1 MKKKILAGILS
12 FVMLVTCVFVG
23 SACDEKKE
31 SAQTNVGKEQM
42 VDKNLANTF
51 STEFVNGKG
60 IKLMAATPMTVSTT
74 TNTVS
79 QTLQATVY
87 PTTATNKAVDW
98 TVAWTDSSKTED
110 VKNYVTVSPQS
121 NGSTTATVTCYQAFE
136 GNIIVTVTT
145 RESGYTADC
154 IVTFVGV
161 PTEIKVT
168 SDLTEQTDGYH
179 LGIGSAYAFN
189 VALDN
194 PFHSIGADYQ
204 NVTATL
210 NGVGS
215 LILSYKEYYISSG
228 TENWFDTSDKEVTLE
243 SLKNKF
249 ITISYANGIL
259 TVNTLKSIESYYESV
274 DTMDGGRTKAY
285 DNIFR
290 SYVTDCYFTV
300 KLTESNSGLSK
311 IIKIR
316 FDDTVVAGVGVADT
330 EMKF

>member
-23 SACDEKKE
+23 SACNEKKE
-31 SAQTNVGKEQM
+31 PLQTNAGMEQA
-42 VDKNLANTF
+42 VDENIANAF
-51 STEFVNGKG
+51 STKFVNGKG
-60 IKLMAATPMTVSTT
+60 VKLMAATPMTVSTT

-87 PTTATNKAVDW
+87 PNTASNKAVDW
-98 TVAWTDSSKTED
+98 AVAWADSSNSASVTD
-110 VKNYVTVSPQS
+110 YVTVTPTS
-121 NGSTTATVTCYQAFE
+121 NGSTTATVTCYQAFK

-179 LGIGSAYAFN
+179 LGIGSAYTFN

-194 PFHSIGADYQ
+194 PFNSVGADYQ

-215 LILSYKEYYISSG
+215 VILSYKEYYISSG
-228 TENWFDTSDKEVTLE
+228 TENWFDTSDTEVTLA

-249 ITISYANGIL
+249 ITINYANGIL

-285 DNIFR
+285 ENIFR

-300 KLTESNSGLSK
+300 KLTETKSGLSQ

-316 FDDTVVAGVGVADT
+316 FDETVVAGVGVADT